1 MEVNFNGWLA
11 RRIGANKRRPSAKSE
26 GLWPN
31 LNASSN
37 PVALTRGISIRI
49 SVPSTGIVV
58 CHNSMSSA
66 IRARKVDYTA
76 EKDIVG
82 LDDGADNG
90 VSFVDRT
97 LRSQKV
103 LPPFQWSHVL
113 SEIQWISFT
122 VLTITPILA
131 FYGLWNVPLDMRT
144 LAWSIAYYFITG
156 LGITAGYHR
165 LWSHRS
171 YNASRFL
178 EYALMCMGSGAVEGS
193 IHWWSR
199 GHRSHHRYTDTDLDP
214 YGAHTGLLWAHVG
227 WMIVKPRRKPG
238 PVDTS
243 DLRKNPVVMFQH
255 RFYIP
260 MILFWGLIFP
270 TLVAGLG
277 WGDWKGGFFFAG
289 VARLVF
295 VHHSTFCIN
304 SLAHY
309 LGDATFDNKHSPRD
323 NIITALCTVGE
334 GYHNFHHEFP
344 MDFRNAVKWYQY
356 DPTKWFIWSMYKIGL
371 AYNLKTFPE
380 NEINKGRLVMQLR
393 AAHDEAKKLKLST
406 PVSELPILSWDD
418 FVLEAKTKPLV
429 VVHGFIHDMSTFM
442 DQHPGGRNYIAAYIG
457 KDASVAFQG
466 GVYEHSN
473 AAHNLLSMMR
483 VGVLSGGMEIASR
496 KQNHVSSA
504 TPLLWGDSNNMT
516 SSESDEPLTPKQDWI
531 EEPTKRVRSDAATY
545 IPPGEAYG
553 VIEHRSLNENVKM
566 KGTAFGK
573 IM

>member
-1 MEVNFNGWLA
+1 M
-11 RRIGANKRRPSAKSE
+11 
-26 GLWPN
+26 
-31 LNASSN
+31 
-37 PVALTRGISIRI
+37 ALTRGISIRI

-214 YGAHTGLLWAHVG
+214 YGAHTGL
-227 WMIVKPRRKPG
+227 
-238 PVDTS
+238 
-243 DLRKNPVVMFQH
+243 
-255 RFYIP
+255 
-260 MILFWGLIFP
+260 
-270 TLVAGLG
+270 
-277 WGDWKGGFFFAG
+277 
-289 VARLVF
+289 
-295 VHHSTFCIN
+295 
-304 SLAHY
+304 
-309 LGDATFDNKHSPRD
+309 
-323 NIITALCTVGE
+323 
-334 GYHNFHHEFP
+334 
-344 MDFRNAVKWYQY
+344 
-356 DPTKWFIWSMYKIGL
+356 
-371 AYNLKTFPE
+371 
-380 NEINKGRLVMQLR
+380 
-393 AAHDEAKKLKLST
+393 
-406 PVSELPILSWDD
+406 
-418 FVLEAKTKPLV
+418 
-429 VVHGFIHDMSTFM
+429 
-442 DQHPGGRNYIAAYIG
+442 
-457 KDASVAFQG
+457 
-466 GVYEHSN
+466 
-473 AAHNLLSMMR
+473 
-483 VGVLSGGMEIASR
+483 
-496 KQNHVSSA
+496 
-504 TPLLWGDSNNMT
+504 
-516 SSESDEPLTPKQDWI
+516 
-531 EEPTKRVRSDAATY
+531 
-545 IPPGEAYG
+545 
-553 VIEHRSLNENVKM
+553 
-566 KGTAFGK
+566 
-573 IM
+573 